1 MTGEINRGPFI
12 LWVVV
17 IQRINYDTHNKL
29 EGCQG
34 DYTEWKKKATSKVYT
49 MYGSNLG
56 YILEM
61 TKLQIRRTDS
71 WCRGLRDTCGGTI
84 LSLDCFGGHTNLHM

>member
-1 MTGEINRGPFI
+1 MTHTTSWKDVKGII
-12 LWVVV
+12 LS
-17 IQRINYDTHNKL
+17 
-29 EGCQG
+29 G
-34 DYTEWKKKATSKVYT
+34 KKKVTSKVYT